1 MKIVFTSVVF
11 AALTASVAGFAPPSS
26 SLMASRSTSSVVSG
40 TTKSFLPNTNT
51 NTDSSSLL
59 KGTPGDEQNLDV
71 VVYDMLT
78 ISGFVY
84 TFRNI
89 RDIVRD
95 HGATVGDGRDCKSGH
110 DVDHGDVEVKKS
122 MWPFSKAPKEAKRV
136 NFYRPELIITD
147 KGAQVNNFNR
157 NFQYAVTPPAIA
169 EFIANNR
176 KFLSETDGGDFLF
189 DETETERKGPF
200 NFEIKWQ
207 DQLED
212 NMKMVD
218 FDDSFSTDGGG
229 LVYGLIVNLTKK
241 WVCIVFRGTIGGT
254 DISTDRNFVLDKSH
268 YKSTTGGENPGTH
281 EGFTKY
287 MFEERECDYIKRPHI
302 DRIIASVSDAFEKNP
317 DIVGK
322 DFKLYTTGHSLGG
335 GLSNL
340 FAFHAAQL
348 KGKNDESVKHFP
360 KTVTAITY
368 AAPVIGDDAFNKE
381 YQALEKEG
389 VLRHI
394 RISNEGD
401 VVPTYKI
408 PIPFAVKGDSSKYT
422 QNGVNLFLRNE
433 QQLEV
438 DYRNTKT
445 TMSQLQLNLMKTL
458 NTHLLPEYEKRLN
471 LQQNKEV
478 FQQTIEEIYQEAGD
492 YTK

>member
-1 MKIVFTSVVF
+1 MKIVFTSFVF
-11 AALTASVAGFAPPSS
+11 AALTASVAGFAPS
-26 SLMASRSTSSVVSG
+26 SLTASRSTSVLSDNSC
-40 TTKSFLPNTNT
+40 LPNT
-51 NTDSSSLL
+51 DYFSVL
-59 KGTPGDEQNLDV
+59 KATAGDDQNLDA

-78 ISGFVY
+78 MSRFVY

-89 RDIVRD
+89 RDVVRD
-95 HGATVGDGRDCKSGH
+95 HGATVGDGRDCRSGNDIDHH
-110 DVDHGDVEVKKS
+110 DEEVKKS
-122 MWPFSKAPKEAKRV
+122 FWPFSRKPEEAKRV
-136 NFYRPELIITD
+136 EFYRPELIITD
-147 KGAQVNNFNR
+147 KGAQINNMNR
-157 NFQYAVTPPAIA
+157 NFKYAVTPPAIA

-176 KFLSETDGGDFLF
+176 KFLTETEKGDFLF
-189 DETETERKGPF
+189 DESETERKEPF
-200 NFEIKWQ
+200 RFEGKWQ

-212 NMKMVD
+212 NVKMVD

-229 LVYGLIVNLTKK
+229 LVYGLLVNLTKK

-254 DISTDRNFVLDKSH
+254 DISTDRNFVLDKTR
-268 YKSTTGGENPGTH
+268 YKSTTGEGSPGTH

-340 FAFHAAQL
+340 FAFHTAQL
-348 KGKNDESVKHFP
+348 KAKNDDAVKHLP

-368 AAPVIGDDAFNKE
+368 AAPVIGNDDFNKE
-381 YQALEKEG
+381 YQSLEKQG

-401 VVPTYKI
+401 VVPTNNI
-408 PIPFAVKGDSSKYT
+408 PIPFAVKGNSREYT
-422 QNGVNLFLRNE
+422 QNGVNLFLRPE
-433 QQLEV
+433 EKMVV
-438 DYRNTKT
+438 DYRNTKST
-445 TMSQLQLNLMKTL
+445 LSQMRLNVLKTL
-458 NTHLLPEYEKRLN
+458 ETHLLPEYEKRMD

-478 FQQTIEEIYQEAGD
+478 FQQTIEEIYQQKAGD
-492 YTK
+492 FTR